1 MGRVALERCFN
12 LCAERAWRLACGLLR
27 DPHEAH
33 DCVQQAFVAAARKPE
48 RIPRDDPWPWF
59 SAVLVHEAR
68 NLRRKRRPS
77 HAEEFEMQD
86 PSPGPANN
94 AQRGETAQQ
103 LRLAL
108 ETLPEAE
115 REAIALTYISGLTHV
130 EAAESLGMPVKT
142 LSSHVSRGMER
153 LRQRLNRKEESLMAS
168 LAVLPAFAPPGGW
181 DAALA
186 AWKSAAFSSAST
198 AGAAVA
204 TGAVMA
210 NKGLIAAGLALAI
223 GIGFGGGFFAERA
236 IHPDPQPVHTPQAA
250 SEEVSAPA
258 STDQPAQSRKH
269 AAQVPDETSKEVA
282 DAKVEARQAKDEAT
296 KLRAELAAV
305 AAERDEARDRAD
317 QLEAEL
323 GPIKAEQL
331 EREPTFTFG
340 RYGQI
345 DGVRKSNWKE
355 LSRANRVVVECIREI
370 RAAQRKGEQPSREV
384 QIRLQRHT
392 EIVRQYEYETI
403 GVIKSWARHNGE
415 LTHPLTVANMFAGEL
430 REAGL
435 PLSDDQ
441 RAQIERLGLAYE
453 GDWEAAQGKYGNTT
467 PRCEKLLDEYLLK
480 GAFMDSLYDVLT
492 TEQRAQLVDPATYR
506 VAFSDL
512 HCPTL
517 MLIHTSPILTGQ
529 DNAELRQKLRDM
541 LVQRY
546 KVEEA
551 QLDTLAPLL
560 ESWVADVA
568 GALTPVSQAETRFYT
583 YDQAAIALRGT
594 VKLVKSMRDLVA
606 LSEEARA
613 ALLDSYDV
621 YIPRIVQ

>member
-77 HAEEFEMQD
+77 HAKEFEMQD
-86 PSPGPANN
+86 PSPGPEHG

-103 LRLAL
+103 LRMAL

-153 LRQRLNRKEESLMAS
+153 LRQRLNHKEEALMAS

-186 AWKSAAFSSAST
+186 AWKAAAFSSASA
-198 AGAAVA
+198 AGITMA

-236 IHPDPQPVHTPQAA
+236 IHPDPQPVHAPQLPQDSSAQSPKDQAA
-250 SEEVSAPA
+250 NPTGPAAEAPDA
-258 STDQPAQSRKH
+258 TSRE
-269 AAQVPDETSKEVA
+269 ADVA
-282 DAKVEARQAKDEAT
+282 KGEARQARDEAT
-296 KLRAELAAV
+296 KLRAELAAAV
-305 AAERDEARDRAD
+305 TERDEARDRAER
-317 QLEAEL
+317 LEAEL

-355 LSRANRVVVECIREI
+355 LSRANRIVVECIREI
-370 RAAQRKGEQPSREV
+370 RAAQRKGEQPSRDV

-453 GDWEAAQGKYGNTT
+453 GDWEVAQGKYGNTT

-492 TEQRAQLVDPATYR
+492 AEQRAQLVDPATYR

-529 DNAELRQKLRDM
+529 DNAELKQKLRDM

-568 GALTPVSQAETRFYT
+568 GALTPVPQAETRFYT

-594 VKLVKSMRDLVA
+594 VKLAKSIRDLVA